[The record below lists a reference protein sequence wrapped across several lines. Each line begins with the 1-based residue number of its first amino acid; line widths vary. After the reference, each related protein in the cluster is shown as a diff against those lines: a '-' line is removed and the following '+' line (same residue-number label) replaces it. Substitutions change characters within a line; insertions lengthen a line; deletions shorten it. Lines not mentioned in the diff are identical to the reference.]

1 MKPRPS
7 LGVDW
12 RSPINGEGR
21 ESGPS
26 RERSRRRGVG
36 CMTCPETLGGSG
48 VVWLRGKHR
57 VGTRDKQ
64 EEPDEEALAVVSQTW
79 ALSSRKR
86 GK

>member
-1 MKPRPS
+1 MA
-7 LGVDW
+7 
-12 RSPINGEGR
+12 
-21 ESGPS
+21 
-26 RERSRRRGVG
+26 
-36 CMTCPETLGGSG
+36 CPETPGGSG
-48 VVWLRGKHR
+48 VVWLRGKQR